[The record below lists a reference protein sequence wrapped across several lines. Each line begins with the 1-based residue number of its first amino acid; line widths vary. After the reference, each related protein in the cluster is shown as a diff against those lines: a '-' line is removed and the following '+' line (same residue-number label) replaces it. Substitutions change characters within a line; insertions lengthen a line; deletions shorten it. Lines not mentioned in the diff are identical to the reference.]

1 MNPGYHFKAK
11 KTSKTNSK
19 IDLPTKKIKTVY
31 LNKTIRYNMPGDWKN
46 ELWIIDDQL
55 NIQDKVEWNEFF

>member
-31 LNKTIRYNMPGDWKN
+31 LNKTKKRKKCVTVNSR
-46 ELWIIDDQL
+46 L
-55 NIQDKVEWNEFF
+55 

>member
-1 MNPGYHFKAK
+1 MNPGYHFKAE

-31 LNKTIRYNMPGDWKN
+31 PNKTTKRKN
-46 ELWIIDDQL
+46 ALRSILGCNHIKNKGEL
-55 NIQDKVEWNEFF
+55 E

>member
-31 LNKTIRYNMPGDWKN
+31 PNKTTKRKKCVTVNSR
-46 ELWIIDDQL
+46 L
-55 NIQDKVEWNEFF
+55 